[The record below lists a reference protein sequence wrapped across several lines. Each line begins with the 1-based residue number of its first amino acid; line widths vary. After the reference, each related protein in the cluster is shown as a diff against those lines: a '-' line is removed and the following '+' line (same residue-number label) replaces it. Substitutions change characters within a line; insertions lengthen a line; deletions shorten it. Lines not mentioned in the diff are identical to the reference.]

1 MANPYTWIE
10 PVTNRSSTTDRM
22 TYEDMN
28 RITGN
33 LAWLYA
39 QCGEIGLTVP
49 GSIISKTE
57 WIQNDIIT
65 VAEWAEILACLA
77 NICTAVEYTSAQPN
91 DRMIYGNINT
101 VEQIELDCYGVLA
114 SYEHIPDMNHYV
126 GDKWTS
132 AYRYAGDAMN
142 SGGRYD

>member
-1 MANPYTWIE
+1 MANPYTWTE

-22 TYEDMN
+22 TYE
-28 RITGN
+28 
-33 LAWLYA
+33 
-39 QCGEIGLTVP
+39 
-49 GSIISKTE
+49 
-57 WIQNDIIT
+57 
-65 VAEWAEILACLA
+65 
-77 NICTAVEYTSAQPN
+77 
-91 DRMIYGNINT
+91 NINN

-114 SYEHIPDMNHYV
+114 AYEHIPDMNHYV